1 MTGAGAPDDV
11 VILDRDGTIVIDRGY
26 LADSDRLEFMP
37 GAPESLRSL
46 CECGYR
52 LIVITNQSGVGRG
65 LFTIDHVE
73 AMNAR
78 LHSMVEEAGAK
89 LTKIYFCPHKP
100 EAHCAC
106 RKPNLALME
115 QAATEL
121 QFDPRNAVVVGDKES
136 DVEFGLRAGARA
148 ILISSETPGASGR
161 SAAHLIVPTLLEAAR
176 SITIREGR
184 LAQKAPVAAS

>member
-1 MTGAGAPDDV
+1 VTGAGAPDDV

-37 GAPESLRSL
+37 GAPEALRSL

-52 LIVITNQSGVGRG
+52 LVVITNQSGVGRG

-73 AMNAR
+73 AINAR
-78 LHSMVEEAGAK
+78 LHSMVEKAGAK

-115 QAATEL
+115 QAAIEL
-121 QFDPRNAVVVGDKES
+121 QFEPRNAVVVGDKES
-136 DVEFGLRAGARA
+136 DVEFGLRAGART
-148 ILISSETPGASGR
+148 ILVSSEMPRTAGR

-176 SITIREGR
+176 SITTHAGTLGQRA
-184 LAQKAPVAAS
+184 LVAAC